1 MIRFI
6 GDIPAKSD
14 SKGRFFLPAA
24 LRKTLQSFG
33 EERLVLQKDIFQD
46 CLVLSPES
54 VWNEK
59 VDLLQKKLNPF
70 NKLEAHVMRQY
81 VVDSE
86 LITLDSNGRLLI
98 PKRYLQKAGIENE
111 VHFLGVNNTIEI
123 WASEKMEGAFMD
135 SEEFAKTLENL
146 MQDKPEK

>member
-24 LRKTLQSFG
+24 LRKTLQSYG
-33 EERLVLQKDIFQD
+33 EEKLVLRTDTFQE

-54 VWNEK
+54 VWNEL
-59 VDLLQKKLNPF
+59 VDRLQNKLNPF
-70 NKLEAHVMRQY
+70 NRKHALVMRQF
-81 VVDSE
+81 VADSE

-98 PKRYLQKAGIENE
+98 PKRYLQKAGIESD

-123 WASEKMEGAFMD
+123 WASEKMEATFMD
-135 SEEFAKTLENL
+135 SEEFAQTLEEL
-146 MQDKPEK
+146 MEEEKD